1 MTEPYN
7 PLDKL
12 NLARSIEVELLGR
25 PMAGFGELGDLSG
38 AGVYAIYYF
47 GPFAAYAPITDGGRP
62 IYVGKAIPKG
72 GRKGGLGANAGVERA
87 LRDRL
92 GQHASSIQQA
102 TNLESGDF
110 KVRALV
116 VDDIWIPLGE
126 NMLIE
131 SFQPVWNVVIDGFG
145 NKTPG
150 ARRAT
155 QFRSPWDVLHPGRT
169 FAEMLAAHPL
179 GVEVFEQRVR
189 DYLAG
194 KAVPLAPEGEGDD

>member
-12 NLARSIEVELLGR
+12 NLARSIETELLSRPKR
-25 PMAGFGELGDLSG
+25 PMADLGTVG
-38 AGVYAIYYF
+38 AGVYAIYYT
-47 GPFAAYAPITDGGRP
+47 GPFSAYAPIADGERP

-72 GRKGGLGANAGVERA
+72 GRKGGLSVNAGVGRA
-87 LRDRL
+87 LQDRL
-92 GQHASSIQQA
+92 RQHAASIEQA
-102 TNLESGDF
+102 LNLEIADF
-110 KVRALV
+110 ETRSLV

-155 QFRSPWDVLHPGRT
+155 QYRSPWDVLHPGRA
-169 FAEMLAAHPL
+169 FAEMLAEHPQPS
-179 GVEVFEQRVR
+179 EVFEQRVR
-189 DYLAG
+189 DFFAG
-194 KAVPLAPEGEGDD
+194 EAVPLVSAEDRAD

>member
-1 MTEPYN
+1 MSEPYN

-12 NLARSIEVELLGR
+12 NLARSIEVELLSL
-25 PMAGFGELGDLSG
+25 PKQSFSDLNGLRG
-38 AGVYAIYYF
+38 AGVYAIYYTGLF
-47 GPFAAYAPITDGGRP
+47 ETYAPIADGGRP

-72 GRKGGLGANAGVERA
+72 GRKGGLSANAAVGRS
-87 LRDRL
+87 LQDRL
-92 GQHASSIQQA
+92 RQHASSIDQA
-102 TNLESGDF
+102 ANLDLADF
-110 KVRALV
+110 QVRALV

-155 QFRSPWDVLHPGRT
+155 QYRSPWDVLHPGRG
-169 FAEMLAAHPL
+169 FAEMLAQHPL
-179 GVEVFEQRVR
+179 GAEVFNQRVA
-189 DYLAG
+189 DFFAG
-194 KAVPLAPEGEGDD
+194 APVPLVDPEEQAD

>member
-1 MTEPYN
+1 MSEPYN

-25 PMAGFGELGDLSG
+25 PKQPFNDLAALNG
-38 AGVYAIYYF
+38 AGVYAIYYS
-47 GPFAAYAPITDGGRP
+47 GPFEAYAPIADGDRP

-72 GRKGGLGANAGVERA
+72 GRKGGLTANAAVGRS

-102 TNLESGDF
+102 INLELGDF
-110 KVRALV
+110 SVRALV

-131 SFQPVWNVVIDGFG
+131 SFQPIWNVVIDGFG

-155 QFRSPWDVLHPGRT
+155 QYRSPWDVLHPGRS
-169 FAEMLAAHPL
+169 FAEMLAQHPL
-179 GVEVFEQRVR
+179 EAAVFDRRVR
-189 DYLAG
+189 DFLAG
-194 KAVPLAPEGEGDD
+194 EAVPLVGDTDQAD

>member
-12 NLARSIEVELLGR
+12 NLARSIEVELLSR
-25 PMAGFGELGDLSG
+25 PTQPFGDLAGLSG
-38 AGVYAIYYF
+38 AGVYAIYYS
-47 GPFAAYAPITDGGRP
+47 GPFPAYAPIADGGRP

-72 GRKGGLGANAGVERA
+72 GRKGGLGANAAVGRS

-92 GQHASSIQQA
+92 GQHTGSIEQA
-102 TNLESGDF
+102 GNLELADF
-110 KVRALV
+110 SVRALV

-155 QFRSPWDVLHPGRT
+155 QYRSPWDVLHPGRT
-169 FAEMLAAHPL
+169 FAEMLAPHPL
-179 GVEVFEQRVR
+179 DAAVFDQRMR
-189 DYLAG
+189 DFLAG
-194 KAVPLAPEGEGDD
+194 EAVPLVEESDQVE

>member
-12 NLARSIEVELLGR
+12 NLARSIETELLVR
-25 PMAGFGELGDLSG
+25 PKQPLGDLGAISG
-38 AGVYAIYYF
+38 AGVYAIYYT
-47 GPFAAYAPITDGGRP
+47 GPFTAYAPIADGGRP

-72 GRKGGLGANAGVERA
+72 GRKGGLGANAALGRA
-87 LRDRL
+87 LQDRL
-92 GQHASSIQQA
+92 RQHAQTIDQA
-102 TNLESGDF
+102 VNLDLADF
-110 KVRALV
+110 QARSLV

-131 SFQPVWNVVIDGFG
+131 NFQPVWNVVIDGFG

-155 QFRSPWDVLHPGRT
+155 QYRSPWDVLHPGRA
-169 FAEMLAAHPL
+169 FAAMLAEHPQ
-179 GVEVFEQRVR
+179 GAEVFEQRVR
-189 DYLAG
+189 DFLAG
-194 KAVPLAPEGEGDD
+194 EAVPLVAPDDQAD